1 MMIIECFRLPLI
13 FLSLKPLISSFPFSL
28 GVSLSQKA
36 TMQCAKVRRMPQFR
50 HSSNHVMFRGMTVAQ
65 VFSHI
70 LCFDSNP
77 LLMDY
82 SKGS

>member
-1 MMIIECFRLPLI
+1 MIIECLRLP

-28 GVSLSQKA
+28 GVSLCQKA
-36 TMQCAKVRRMPQFR
+36 TMQCAKVRRMLQFR

-65 VFSHI
+65 LFSHI